1 MGYHLSGEVKSPSG
15 QPMSNVQVTIHPEQG
30 AEPDM
35 KSRTD
40 KSGKFSAR
48 LANGN
53 YRVRADFDDK
63 SVKLVNPEMEA
74 AITHQNLILDAF
86 VVQSFSVRGK
96 VQTHTDK
103 GKPFAKAKVAITYNG
118 KTESIVTSSDGSF
131 QVDNVRN
138 GPISAKVSSEG
149 FDFDTVTLNTVD
161 PGVNFP
167 VISPARYLLTG
178 KVERDSLPVD
188 TEVSWLSWDQP
199 KSVCDSAFIF
209 IISKK

>member
-15 QPMSNVQVTIHPEQG
+15 HPMSDVHITIHPEQG
-30 AEPDM
+30 AEPDL
-35 KSRTD
+35 KISTD
-40 KSGKFSAR
+40 KSGKFTAR
-48 LANGN
+48 LPNGN
-53 YRVRADFDDK
+53 YLVRADFEDK
-63 SVKLVNPEMEA
+63 LQTVKLVNPKMEA
-74 AITHQNLILDAF
+74 SIDHQNLVLEAF

-96 VQTHTDK
+96 VQTHSDN

-118 KTESIVTSSDGSF
+118 KTESIVTSNDGSF
-131 QVDNVRN
+131 HVDNIRN

-149 FDFDTVTLNTVD
+149 FDFDTITLNTVD

-188 TEVSWLSWDQP
+188 TEVSLLG
-199 KSVCDSAFIF
+199 V
-209 IISKK
+209 